1 MHLMSHFVLLLIKQT
16 QKRSLS
22 RHLVAGITG
31 LLNFLIEVLMM
42 NLRNGALYALLIKI
56 ILACLK
62 AILRKLE
69 KVCPRPNLN
78 KNMKQTST
86 PLKDKSGISITK
98 LVWLIVRALR
108 RGDSTYLQDSTWA
121 TETRQRSASSPM
133 TGTKENTT
141 SSTNT

>member
-31 LLNFLIEVLMM
+31 LLNSLIEVLMM
-42 NLRNGALYALLIKI
+42 NSRNGALYALLIKI

-69 KVCPRPNLN
+69 KVCPKLNLSRN
-78 KNMKQTST
+78 TRQILT
-86 PLKDKSGISITK
+86 PMKDKSGISITK

-108 RGDSTYLQDSTWA
+108 REGSMYLQDSTWA
-121 TETRQRSASSPM
+121 TETRQRSASLHT
-133 TGTKENTT
+133 TGMKENTT
-141 SSTNT
+141 SSTST

>member
-1 MHLMSHFVLLLIKQT
+1 MHLMSHFVLLLIKRI
-16 QKRSLS
+16 QKRYLS

-31 LLNFLIEVLMM
+31 LLNSLIEGLMM
-42 NLRNGALYALLIKI
+42 NLRNGALYERLIKI
-56 ILACLK
+56 ILVCLK

-69 KVCPRPNLN
+69 KVCPRLN
-78 KNMKQTST
+78 SSRNTRRTST

-121 TETRQRSASSPM
+121 TETRQRSASLDT

>member
-22 RHLVAGITG
+22 RHLVVGITG
-31 LLNFLIEVLMM
+31 LLNSLIEALMM
-42 NLRNGALYALLIKI
+42 NFRSGLQYALLIKI

-69 KVCPRPNLN
+69 KVCPKPSLN
-78 KNMKQTST
+78 RNTRQILTRM
-86 PLKDKSGISITK
+86 KDKSGISITK

-121 TETRQRSASSPM
+121 TETRQRSASLDT
-133 TGTKENTT
+133 TGMKKSTT
-141 SSTNT
+141 